1 MKKYIAL
8 LRGINVGGRRKIL
21 MQNLKIL
28 LSGLGFENVQTY
40 IQSGN
45 VIFEAK
51 EEDKDLLV
59 QQIQASI
66 SNKYGFAVPTIVIEA
81 SDYQKIIANNPFINE
96 QVDIKKLYLIFLV
109 EKPNSEAVE
118 TFNQL
123 DFALDEY
130 VIKNKV
136 IYIQYENKISESKL
150 STTIIERKLTVVATA
165 RNWRTS
171 MKLLNLIK

>member
-1 MKKYIAL
+1 
-8 LRGINVGGRRKIL
+8 
-21 MQNLKIL
+21 
-28 LSGLGFENVQTY
+28 
-40 IQSGN
+40 
-45 VIFEAK
+45 
-51 EEDKDLLV
+51 
-59 QQIQASI
+59 
-66 SNKYGFAVPTIVIEA
+66 VPTIVIEA
-81 SDYQKIIANNPFINE
+81 SNYKKIIADNPFINE

-136 IYIQYENKISESKL
+136 IYIQYEDKISESKL
-150 STTIIERKLTVVATA
+150 STTIIERKLAVVAIA

-171 MKLLNLIK
+171 IKLLNLIK